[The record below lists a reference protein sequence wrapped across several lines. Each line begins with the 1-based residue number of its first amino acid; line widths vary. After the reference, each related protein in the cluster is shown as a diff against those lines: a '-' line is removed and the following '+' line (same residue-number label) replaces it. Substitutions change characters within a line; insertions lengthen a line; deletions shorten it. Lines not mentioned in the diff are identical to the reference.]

1 VLQIA
6 GTAGTPIDSE
16 GREGSGEKCDRLHRW
31 SWHKGKV
38 SCTETGADDSAR
50 HRSVGIVL
58 WDNAAVGCAR
68 ELFYDGCTH
77 AFGRPAWSRP
87 IIRQASSS
95 SVIASW
101 PLIVSVGGNCN
112 NITRP
117 SSKPMHL
124 KGPGSDHRPRIT
136 FTLVHEGLTRP
147 TQEAIRARLCQKPE
161 VPTSKK

>member
-1 VLQIA
+1 MA
-6 GTAGTPIDSE
+6 GTVGTPIDSK
-16 GREGSGEKCDRLHRW
+16 GRESSGEKCDRLHRW

-124 KGPGSDHRPRIT
+124 KGPGSDHRPRII

-147 TQEAIRARLCQKPE
+147 AQEATQAKLCQQPE
-161 VPTSKK
+161 VPTPQK